1 MGGVDAVHPTVIS
14 RTVDFH
20 LPPGGAGATAVDS
33 VQQPVRR
40 STLPLKQRGF
50 GGRIHASLQSESA
63 FARILLLPALVVLAL
78 FMLYPFA
85 LGVWLSF
92 TNAVV
97 GHSGHWI
104 GLKNFDDLLHDKIF
118 RTTVRNTF
126 TYTGVTIVFKL
137 ALGMGLALVMNQPF
151 RFRQGFRAVLLL
163 PFIVPTALSAIA
175 WLMLFDSSLSPVT
188 WAAQHLHLVK
198 NRINWLGTP
207 RLAMTSLII
216 ANTWRGIPFF
226 AISILAGLQT
236 VPSDLYEAA
245 SIDGAGP
252 VQRFIYVT
260 LPAIR
265 AVTLVVMLF
274 SIITTFADFQL
285 IYVLTKG
292 GPFNST
298 QVFGT
303 LTYQRGL
310 SAANIGEGAAIA
322 LFMLPILAIISGSL
336 LWYIRKED

>member
-1 MGGVDAVHPTVIS
+1 MPVRPQDS
-14 RTVDFH
+14 RP
-20 LPPGGAGATAVDS
+20 PPGGPGETPVS
-33 VQQPVRR
+33 TVPQPVQR
-40 STLPLKQRGF
+40 STLPLQQRGV
-50 GGRIHASLQSESA
+50 GSRIHASLQSEAA
-63 FARILLLPALVVLAL
+63 FARFLLVPALVVLGL
-78 FMLYPFA
+78 FMLYPFG

-92 TNAVV
+92 TNTVV
-97 GHSGHWI
+97 GHTGHWI
-104 GLKNFDDLLHDKIF
+104 GLKNFDSLIHDKVF
-118 RTTVRNTF
+118 RLTVRNTF
-126 TYTGVTIVFKL
+126 TYTGVTIVLKL
-137 ALGMGLALVMNQPF
+137 GLGMGLALVMNQPL
-151 RFRQGFRAVLLL
+151 RFRKGFRAVLLL

-175 WLMLFDSSLSPVT
+175 WLMLFDSTLSPLT
-188 WAAQHLHLVK
+188 WAAQHLHLV
-198 NRINWLGTP
+198 NSRINWLGTP
-207 RLAMTSLII
+207 RLAMTSLIV

-236 VPSDLYEAA
+236 VPTDLYEAA
-245 SIDGAGP
+245 SIDGAGSI
-252 VQRFIYVT
+252 QRFFYVT

-292 GPFNST
+292 GPVNST

-322 LFMLPILAIISGSL
+322 LFMLPVLAIISGSL
-336 LWYIRKED
+336 LWYIRRED